1 MSLGLL
7 LISLSM
13 GLSQGATLSDEGT
26 VYASLE
32 EDVVIP
38 WTLTLE
44 PGITVTNIAWR
55 KDPNTPIAQLYSGTT
70 FVPDGAYGG
79 RVSAVPD
86 SAASFNLANFMEA
99 DVGTY
104 RCTAILDDGGT
115 SVTLVDAQEL
125 RIMELARDVTVSASV
140 TEVKEGEDITLT
152 CHSTG
157 GNPPPSYIWI
167 RDGNEIKST
176 TSNTVVIVIEVGN
189 IGKHVYSCI
198 ARNVAGNVPSSNNV
212 EVTIS
217 RDDEGVRSL
226 QHKPLSGRKV
236 EVQWTAKSEGSGYK
250 VLYRPLGSDDWTT
263 GPEVLT
269 NDHPNY
275 NHTVE
280 FPQDGS
286 YHVCVLV
293 TNEKGEKKSDIMNIT
308 VEDCSAAPESHV
320 RNAPVSPPHGNSTS
334 KNDVVF
340 ISEGQSQKVKLDPL
354 EIKPNP
360 AQKKEKKKKKRK
372 KVNKIDAS
380 DEDTK
385 PGE

>member
-217 RDDEGVRSL
+217 RDDEGNWTVVISSITVSVVFAAAAAAAGVAIYIFKKNQGGVRSL

-320 RNAPVSPPHGNSTS
+320 RNAPV
-334 KNDVVF
+334 
-340 ISEGQSQKVKLDPL
+340 
-354 EIKPNP
+354 
-360 AQKKEKKKKKRK
+360 
-372 KVNKIDAS
+372 
-380 DEDTK
+380 
-385 PGE
+385 